1 MEKTKKVCYECLI
14 DGKRFYGSTKVGEG
28 IVKLRAIQHVIK
40 EHNKK
45 DDFERFVKK
54 C

>member
-1 MEKTKKVCYECLI
+1 MEEMKKICYQCSI
-14 DGKRFYGSTKVGEG
+14 DGKRFYGDTKEREG
-28 IVKLRAIQHVIK
+28 LVKLRAIQHVII

-45 DDFERFVKK
+45 ENPERFVRK

>member
-1 MEKTKKVCYECLI
+1 MGNPKRICYECLI
-14 DGKRFYGSTKVGEG
+14 DGKRFYGSIKAGEG

-45 DDFERFVKK
+45 DNFERFVRK